1 MKTKQHTTFI
11 FTELGNPRGNE
22 NPFLLTFGI
31 LWFRWH
37 NHLARYLNNAH
48 PQWNDE
54 KVYNEAR
61 KWVIA
66 SQQHI
71 VINEWLPEWLG
82 RKLDTYKGKVRKY
95 LKIKPK

>member
-1 MKTKQHTTFI
+1 MTINSTPIH

-22 NPFLLTFGI
+22 NPFLLTFGV

-37 NHLARYLNNAH
+37 NHLARYLRKRN
-48 PQWNDE
+48 PEWSRE

-66 SQQHI
+66 TQQHI
-71 VINEWLPEWLG
+71 VVDEWLPTWLG
-82 RKLDTYKGKVRKY
+82 KNLDKY
-95 LKIKPK
+95 DGNV

>member
-1 MKTKQHTTFI
+1 L
-11 FTELGNPRGNE
+11 TELGNPRGNE

-37 NHLARYLNNAH
+37 NHIAH
-48 PQWNDE
+48 FLSDTHPKWSDE

-71 VINEWLPEWLG
+71 VVNEWLPAWLG
-82 RKLDTYKGKVRKY
+82 KGLDDYKGKDRI
-95 LKIKPK
+95 LIHI